1 MSGQIISIFAGDVER
16 KSAVAYPTPVPGLVI
31 NRDPSHSEFFNVTH
45 AGSGTAIATMIPDP
59 ELALH
64 IAMELAPVADWTL
77 PATELRRSRSVRNER
92 ARVLHEIGPEYGTG
106 RTVPL
111 NALTAL
117 EGGAS

>member
-1 MSGQIISIFAGDVER
+1 MVTTPTCRRTVVEGEDREAHSIVL
-16 KSAVAYPTPVPGLVI
+16 AVIAPDSPV
-31 NRDPSHSEFFNVTH
+31 
-45 AGSGTAIATMIPDP
+45 
-59 ELALH
+59 
-64 IAMELAPVADWTL
+64 ELAPVADWTL

-92 ARVLHEIGPEYGTG
+92 VRVLHEIGPEYGTG